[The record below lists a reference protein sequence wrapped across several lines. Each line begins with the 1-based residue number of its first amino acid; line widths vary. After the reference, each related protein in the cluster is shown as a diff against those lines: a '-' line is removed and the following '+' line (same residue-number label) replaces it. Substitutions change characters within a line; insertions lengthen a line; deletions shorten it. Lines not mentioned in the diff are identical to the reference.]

1 MKRGLAYRM
10 KMLSGGNSH
19 QNKIEQGFCDAFNK
33 GYSVIEIT
41 RSAGLKS
48 AKYVH
53 AVLAKRDMICK
64 AKRGRQSS
72 KIVVPPMFAGFLKVR
87 ELSFAQ
93 WCAGWVFDPAE
104 AAVGVMELK
113 GGYNS
118 AVKRDFPRYYSK
130 VMGLDV
136 GDLDF
141 ESGPEYG
148 PRAGFDM
155 HIDWDGIL
163 GCYSAEIKELD
174 LLVYGDSERA
184 AVHLALIR
192 RNQLIS
198 LKRLE
203 SLPDLNGAGVDL
215 TGFGEW

>member
-1 MKRGLAYRM
+1 MGRREYKFI
-10 KMLSGGNSH
+10 MLSGGDSH
-19 QNKIEQGFCDAFNK
+19 QNKIEQGYCDAFNK

-93 WCAGWVFDPAE
+93 WCAGWVFDPVE

-130 VMGLDV
+130 VMGLDM

-148 PRAGFDM
+148 PGADFEVR
-155 HIDWDGIL
+155 IKWDGIL